1 MRAFDERYR
10 FEDDRVVIKREADLG
25 DHLEACR
32 DLRAETPEHGK
43 FRGDHVMY
51 RVASIPAIVA
61 MQWRNEGIDIFD
73 TSPEMQ
79 KRIRA
84 KLNLDAPALK
94 TVNAR
99 L

>member
-1 MRAFDERYR
+1 MKAFTEGYK
-10 FEDDRVVIKREADLG
+10 FEDDRLVIKREADVG
-25 DHLEACR
+25 KHLEACR
-32 DLRAETPEHGK
+32 ELQAETPESGK
-43 FRGDHVMY
+43 FRGNHVMY

-61 MQWRNEGIDIFD
+61 MQWREEGIDIFD

-79 KRIRA
+79 KRIRN